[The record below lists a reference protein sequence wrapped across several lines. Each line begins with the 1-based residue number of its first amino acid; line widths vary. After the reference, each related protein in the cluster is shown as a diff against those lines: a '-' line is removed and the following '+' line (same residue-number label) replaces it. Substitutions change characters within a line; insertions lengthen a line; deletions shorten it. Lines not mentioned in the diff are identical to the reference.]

1 MEMAVMRGRGGAYYL
16 VCVALA
22 DAAFADVA
30 RLQCYYHDLLQYDAA
45 RRCDLA
51 FYNRRRMGARMFTS
65 RRRGI
70 LYKHIPQKKR

>member
-1 MEMAVMRGRGGAYYL
+1 MEMAVMRRRGGAYYL
-16 VCVALA
+16 VCFVLA
-22 DAAFADVA
+22 NAAFADVA

-51 FYNRRRMGARMFTS
+51 LYNRRRMCARMFNS